1 MSMVAT
7 SGIYLIIATLDSPCT
22 IQTKSSNFE
31 LSPGW
36 YFYCGSAMKN
46 LFARVRRHLS
56 TEKKHH
62 WHIDYLLDK
71 AKVAAIAPYIVADN
85 RMEHEL
91 AALLSETPEVTG
103 IPGFGAGDCDC
114 DTHLFFSESLH
125 IPGILQRLFARQ
137 IEYTVKLLRELYLGI
152 ETPVEKFKKPWEL
165 LVSCIISLRTKD
177 EVTGPAAARLFREAP
192 GPKELM
198 GLPEEK
204 IEELIFPAGFY
215 KTKARNLKKV
225 AEIIHSKYHDVVP
238 NNKDKLLALPNVG
251 IKTANLVLADGFGR
265 FEICVDTH
273 VHRISNRLG
282 WIRTGK
288 PEESEKALK
297 SLLPKSV
304 IREVNGLMVKHGQ
317 NICKPLKTLCSE
329 CPIKSLCL
337 TGIANETHS
346 S

>member
-1 MSMVAT
+1 MAVT
-7 SGIYLIIATLDSPCT
+7 PGIYLIIATLDHPCV
-22 IQTKSSNFE
+22 IQTRGPVFRLNS
-31 LSPGW
+31 GW
-36 YFYCGSAMKN
+36 YYYCGSAMNGLSHRLK
-46 LFARVRRHLS
+46 RHFS

-71 AKVAAIAPYIVADN
+71 AKVTAIAPYIVADN

-91 AALLSETPEVTG
+91 AALLSETPEATG

-137 IEYTVKLLRELYLGI
+137 IEYTVGILRKHYLGV

-192 GPKELM
+192 DPEKLMEL
-198 GLPEEK
+198 PVEK
-204 IEELIFPAGFY
+204 IEKLIFPAGFY

-238 NNKDKLLALPNVG
+238 DNKDKLLSLPNVG
-251 IKTANLVLADGFGR
+251 IKTANLVLAEGFGH

-317 NICKPLKTLCSE
+317 NICKPLKTLCPE
-329 CPIKSLCL
+329 CPIRSLCL
-337 TGIANETHS
+337 TGIANEAHS

>member
-1 MSMVAT
+1 MAAT
-7 SGIYLIIATLDSPCT
+7 PGVYLIIATLDHPCT
-22 IQTKSSNFE
+22 IQTRGRIFE
-31 LSPGW
+31 LFPGW
-36 YFYCGSAMKN
+36 YYYCGSAMN
-46 LFARVRRHLS
+46 GLSPRLNSHLS
-56 TEKKHH
+56 IEKKCH
-62 WHIDYLLDK
+62 WHIDYLLEK
-71 AKVAAIAPYIVADN
+71 ARVAAIAPYIIADKWL
-85 RMEHEL
+85 EHEL
-91 AALLSETPEVTG
+91 AKLLSETREVTA
-103 IPGFGAGDCDC
+103 ISGFGASDCSC
-114 DTHLFFSESLH
+114 DTHLFHSGSL
-125 IPGILQRLFARQ
+125 GIEGVFKRLLARQ
-137 IEYTVKLLRELYLGI
+137 IEQTVKILRKRYLGI

-198 GLPEEK
+198 SLPEK
-204 IEELIFPAGFY
+204 TIETLIFPAGFY

-225 AEIIHSKYHDVVP
+225 AEIIHTEYNDVVP
-238 NNKDKLLALPNVG
+238 DDKAKLLALPNVG
-251 IKTANLVLADGFGR
+251 IKTANLVLADGFGH

-282 WIRTGK
+282 WIRTAT
-288 PEESEKALK
+288 PEESEKVLK
-297 SLLPKSV
+297 SLLPESV

-317 NICKPLKTLCSE
+317 NICKPLKTLCKD

>member
-1 MSMVAT
+1 MVAT
-7 SGIYLIIATLDSPCT
+7 PGVYLIIATLCRPCT
-22 IQTKSSNFE
+22 IQTRGRTFE

-36 YFYCGSAMKN
+36 YFYCGSAMN
-46 LFARVRRHLS
+46 GLSQRLNRHFS

-71 AKVAAIAPYIVADN
+71 TRLTAIAPYIVGDN

-91 AALLSETPEVTG
+91 ANLLSETPGLTG
-103 IPGFGAGDCDC
+103 ISGFGAGDCNC
-114 DTHLFFSESLH
+114 DTHLFHGDSLCIH
-125 IPGILQRLFARQ
+125 GIFQRLFACQ
-137 IEYTVKLLRELYLGI
+137 IERTVKILRKRYLGI

-177 EVTGPAAARLFREAP
+177 EVTGPAARRLFREAP
-192 GPKELM
+192 GPRELM
-198 GLPEEK
+198 TLPEER
-204 IEELIFPAGFY
+204 IEKLIFPAGFY
-215 KTKARNLKKV
+215 RTKARNLKKV
-225 AEIIHSKYHDVVP
+225 AEIIHTEYDDVIP
-238 NNKDKLLALPNVG
+238 DDKDKLLALPNVG
-251 IKTANLVLADGFGR
+251 IKTANLVLADGFGH

-282 WIRTGK
+282 WIHTGT

-317 NICKPLKTLCSE
+317 NICKPLKTLCKD
-329 CPIKSLCL
+329 CPIKSLCF